1 MRMATHS
8 LPEPDLRALLA
19 VVLVVHAELRLGEL
33 PEGIFTR
40 LARRLTTDG
49 LIPRAASK
57 GEVNALLG
65 DLGQRLHW
73 AMNPNPDQAYPR
85 PAPRQVTHSLL
96 FAAGEAAARGFLVS
110 ATALGGTD
118 AWVRRE
124 PRPGTEEPGGANTR
138 GGSHDVWL
146 VDVAFAELPP
156 DPDFVARRKQLAALA
171 ADHGGRYIGS
181 HS

>member
-1 MRMATHS
+1 MRMTTRS

-19 VVLVVHAELRLGEL
+19 VVLAVHADLHLGEL
-33 PEGIFTR
+33 PDHIIER

-65 DLGQRLHW
+65 DLAQRLHW
-73 AMNPNPDQAYPR
+73 AMNPNPDQPYPR

-96 FAAGEAAARGFLVS
+96 FPTGEAAARGFLVS

-124 PRPGTEEPGGANTR
+124 PRPGAEEPGGANTR

-146 VDVAFAELPP
+146 VDVTFAELPP
-156 DPDFVARRKQLAALA
+156 DPDFVARRTQLATLA
-171 ADHGGRYIGS
+171 EDHGGRYTGN